1 MSSTPPNTTARLV
14 VRPALAEALARA
26 GVADEPQAAA
36 VVYDPFTSHLASW
49 ADVESALTRAFRLA
63 ADAKREAAPIVF
75 VVDGAAVY
83 GHTGPLLAMLANGL
97 LGAMRNQ
104 AVEGQR
110 KGISAYAVTASSA
123 PDADLAPVARAVAWA
138 LSGAPSSGQVLYG
151 DDPHIGRPAA

>member
-1 MSSTPPNTTARLV
+1 MSSTPPRATARLI

-26 GVADEPQAAA
+26 GVADEPGATA
-36 VVYDPFTSHLASW
+36 VVYDPVTGPLASW
-49 ADVESALTRAFRLA
+49 ADVEGALTRAFHLA

-83 GHTGPLLAMLANGL
+83 GHTGALPAMLANGL

-110 KGISAYAVTASSA
+110 KGIPAYAVTASSA
-123 PDADLAPVARAVAWA
+123 LDADLASVAQAVAWA
-138 LSGAPSSGQVLYG
+138 LSGAPPSGQVLHG